1 MLTAEVAQPSNSDV
15 VYPFKKMN
23 IWFEN
28 FELKTPEKAGSATD
42 ANKMMPYECRL
53 RSLSY

>member
-1 MLTAEVAQPSNSDV
+1 
-15 VYPFKKMN
+15 MN

-28 FELKTPEKAGSATD
+28 FELKTPEKTGSATD
-42 ANKMMPYECRL
+42 VNKMMPYECRL